1 VLMAATRRRP
11 VRILRQ
17 GRRAAG
23 APPARDQGRARL
35 GRHTARKE
43 ALVMR
48 QEVFVGFGRGREV
61 EIALPAGSPMAAD
74 EARRWLDEQFVA
86 HECEPLRASGKVLT
100 VDKVLVLAGAIGPE
114 RLQRDE
120 AYRTAFGR
128 AVATALGNRALVRID
143 VEAGAV
149 TF

>member
-1 VLMAATRRRP
+1 
-11 VRILRQ
+11 
-17 GRRAAG
+17 
-23 APPARDQGRARL
+23 
-35 GRHTARKE
+35 
-43 ALVMR
+43 MR

-61 EIALPAGSPMAAD
+61 EIMVSASAPMAAD

-86 HECEPLRASGKVLT
+86 HECVLT
-100 VDKVLVLAGAIGPE
+100 VDKVLVLAGAIGPD
-114 RLQRDE
+114 RLEQDE

-128 AVATALGNRALVRID
+128 AVATALGNRGLVRID